1 MYIHQIVALCTN
13 SISLHPRFVFRQ
25 CDREWMREKTFIS
38 ILPFFYYLFF
48 SYCIESFFF
57 KDEILS
63 FLTDKKKSKN
73 IQSVFLAST
82 RGKIYSGVLDLSEG
96 KGDITKKTLKE
107 NEKVN

>member
-1 MYIHQIVALCTN
+1 MIENGC
-13 SISLHPRFVFRQ
+13 
-25 CDREWMREKTFIS
+25 EKKLSFPFS
-38 ILPFFYYLFF
+38 PFFIIYFFHIVLSLF
-48 SYCIESFFF
+48 FFF

-82 RGKIYSGVLDLSEG
+82 RGKIYSGVLDFSEG

>member
-1 MYIHQIVALCTN
+1 MYQIFPYRCIRDLCSDSVIEN
-13 SISLHPRFVFRQ
+13 G
-25 CDREWMREKTFIS
+25 CEKKLSFPFS
-38 ILPFFYYLFF
+38 PFFIIYFFHIVLSLFF
-48 SYCIESFFF
+48 K